1 MIFDNVVKFIHKI
14 FFKMNKPLVEVQ
26 FLPVGCGD
34 AIIIMFH
41 EMKKLIVVDF
51 GSERFGNKELLI
63 SHLKDAIQQIG
74 QIDLFVISHMDDDHI
89 GGVVSLFKQNETEIT
104 NKVNEWWLN
113 HSLEIKQTVSS
124 KKITNKQEVDL
135 KEFLVSIGKCPE
147 EPILKGASKV
157 FGEIRIEVLSPDI
170 ESYNNAKG
178 ITLAEERRRIHKIG
192 AKISDHNLSIQ
203 ELIGKQFVNDPSP
216 TNRSSIAFLI
226 TAPNFKG
233 LFLADS
239 HPDII
244 VNSLKK
250 LNYNDTTNKLKLDFV
265 KISHHGSRKN
275 TSDELLSLLDCPNF
289 VVSCNGTNRPNLPDK
304 EPLARIASIGSKD
317 KIVNIFFTHKDST
330 LEGVF
335 SKDELNDPSAHFKVF
350 FPENNVLKYP
360 FINESK

>member
-1 MIFDNVVKFIHKI
+1 MIFDNVVKFVRNI
-14 FFKMNKPLVEVQ
+14 FFKMNNPSIEVQ
-26 FLPVGCGD
+26 FLPAGCGD
-34 AIIIMFH
+34 AIIIMFR
-41 EMKKLIVVDF
+41 EMKKLVVIDF
-51 GSERFGNKELLI
+51 GSERLDDQELLI
-63 SHLKDAIQQIG
+63 SYLKEAIQQIG

-89 GGVVSLFKQNETEIT
+89 GGVVSMFKQNEIDIT

-113 HSLEIKQTVSS
+113 HSLEIERIDSS
-124 KKITNKQEVDL
+124 KKISSKQEVDL

-147 EPILKGASKV
+147 EPILKGDSKV
-157 FGEIRIEVLSPDI
+157 FSEIRIDVLSPDI
-170 ESYNNAKG
+170 QSYNNALK
-178 ITLAEERRRIHKIG
+178 ITLAEERRRTHKIG

-203 ELIGKQFVNDPSP
+203 ELKCKKFVGDTSL
-216 TNRSSIAFLI
+216 TNRSSIAILI
-226 TAPNFKG
+226 IAPDFKG

-244 VNSLKK
+244 INSLKE

-275 TSDELLSLLDCPNF
+275 TNDELLSLLDCSNF
-289 VVSCNGTNRPNLPDK
+289 IISSNGINRHSLPDK
-304 EPLARIASIGSKD
+304 EPLARIASKGRKD

-330 LEGVF
+330 LESVF

>member
-1 MIFDNVVKFIHKI
+1 
-14 FFKMNKPLVEVQ
+14 MNKPSIEVQ
-26 FLPVGCGD
+26 FLPAGCGD
-34 AIIIMFH
+34 AIIIMFR
-41 EMKKLIVVDF
+41 EMKKLVVIDF
-51 GSERFGNKELLI
+51 GSERLENQELLI
-63 SHLKDAIQQIG
+63 SYLKDAIQQIG

-89 GGVVSLFKQNETEIT
+89 GGVVSLFKQNEIEIT

-124 KKITNKQEVDL
+124 KKISSKQEVDL

-147 EPILKGASKV
+147 EPILKGASKF

-178 ITLAEERRRIHKIG
+178 ITLAEEKRRIHKIG

-203 ELIGKQFVNDPSP
+203 ELITKQFVNDPSL

-233 LFLADS
+233 LFLGDS

-244 VNSLKK
+244 VNSLKE

-275 TSDELLSLLDCPNF
+275 TNDELLSLLDCSNF
-289 VVSCNGTNRPNLPDK
+289 IISSNGINRHSLPDK
-304 EPLARIASIGSKD
+304 EPLARIASKGSKE
-317 KIVNIFFTHKDST
+317 KSVNIFFTHKDST
-330 LEGVF
+330 LESIF
-335 SKDELNDPSAHFKVF
+335 SKDELNDPSVHFKVIF
-350 FPENNVLKYP
+350 SENNVLKYP